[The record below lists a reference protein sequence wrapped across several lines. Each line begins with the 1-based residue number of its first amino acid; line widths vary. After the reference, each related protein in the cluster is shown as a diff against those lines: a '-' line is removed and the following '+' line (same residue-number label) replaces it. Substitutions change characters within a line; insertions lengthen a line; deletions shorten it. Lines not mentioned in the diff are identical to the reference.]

1 MGRDDVPNWE
11 HMEDAVGFE
20 SEDAEG
26 FEAEDA
32 GGFEAVAG
40 SIGVIPYTS
49 TSTSQRKVAT
59 EGGNLPKEE
68 RVVGPIAT
76 IATNKDATNKDATN
90 KDATNKDVITIMGA
104 DMMTDTLDTSTDDL
118 DQRKSKLPV
127 IVRRPLR
134 FPDPALLPNWP
145 DFQVPHAIPPTLPTV
160 QKARKLSTRS
170 LVAKLMDIHKDS
182 PSLDDMTVQMAL
194 GWSGPNRNLYP
205 ESRRSLSES
214 WHAHPA
220 AKDTG
225 GAARERVEMTIAERK
240 KRPPPIQCLMNDTT

>member
-1 MGRDDVPNWE
+1 
-11 HMEDAVGFE
+11 MEGL
-20 SEDAEG
+20 EDG
-26 FEAEDA
+26 K
-32 GGFEAVAG
+32 G
-40 SIGVIPYTS
+40 
-49 TSTSQRKVAT
+49 
-59 EGGNLPKEE
+59 E
-68 RVVGPIAT
+68 RVVGSIGT
-76 IATNKDATNKDATN
+76 IATNKD
-90 KDATNKDVITIMGA
+90 DVDTIMGTN
-104 DMMTDTLDTSTDDL
+104 MITGTGTLLSSTDDLVTLHSSTDDLCTLSSTSDDL

-145 DFQVPHAIPPTLPTV
+145 DFQVTHAIPPTLPTV

-225 GAARERVEMTIAERK
+225 GAARERVEMTIGERK
-240 KRPPPIQCLMNDTT
+240 KRPPPIQ